1 MCRAGGRQRLLA
13 VARHDDVVAIV
24 PQTRLEHANV
34 GRCVVGDQDAGR
46 APHDGGVYSR
56 LKMRFD
62 RADPLAA
69 VLLRSPLGAL
79 VRGVAR
85 IRTSVQHKLL
95 VAFLLVTLLFI
106 VMGAFSVQTIRRM
119 SQHTDWLDE
128 AHRRV
133 DLSHQLQHSLA
144 MQMHL
149 TGMALLVRNEMA
161 LSSVLRENNRFND
174 TLARIEQQAP
184 DAERQIIQKIR
195 TAQEEAMT
203 VVADIA
209 NLVRDGKIDAATELQ
224 LTREDPLYR
233 SIDDL
238 VRVVAQHEDERM
250 ASLRASIQS
259 ANRRSIVVMGAF
271 AVVSV
276 VLALVGGFVISW
288 AFILPVRAA
297 DAFLSDVAAGKFAG
311 VVEVPNRDE
320 FGALAT
326 RLNETARELARLDA
340 EQRLTADTLRALNL
354 KLEQASQAK
363 SEFLANMSHELRTPL
378 NAILGFT
385 EMILDALYGDVPA
398 ELKEPL
404 ADIQTNGKHLLRLI
418 NDVLDLSK
426 IEAGRMELSL
436 GDYAAEDIVGT
447 VRASLRS
454 IADDKGV
461 ELVTEV
467 EPNLPDAYGDAKRLT
482 QCLLNLV
489 GNALKFTH
497 HGRVTVG
504 VELQGGQLRY
514 RVSDT
519 GIGIPADK
527 LDEVFAEFRQVDA
540 TTTRNFGGTGLGL
553 SITKKFVEMHGG
565 RIWVESELGKG
576 STFYFTIP
584 LRVELAA
591 TA

>member
-1 MCRAGGRQRLLA
+1 M
-13 VARHDDVVAIV
+13 
-24 PQTRLEHANV
+24 P
-34 GRCVVGDQDAGR
+34 
-46 APHDGGVYSR
+46 
-56 LKMRFD
+56 FD
-62 RADPLAA
+62 RTDPLAA
-69 VLLRSPLGAL
+69 FLLRSPLGIL

-95 VAFLLVTLLFI
+95 AAFLLVTLLFI
-106 VMGAFSVQTIRRM
+106 VMGAFGVYTHRRV
-119 SQHTDWLDE
+119 SQQTDWLDE

-149 TGMALLVRNEMA
+149 TGMALIVRDETA
-161 LSSVLRENNRFND
+161 LANILRENNRFND
-174 TLARIEQQAP
+174 TLARIEEQAP

-195 TAQEEAMT
+195 AGQEEAMT

-209 NLVRDGKIDAATELQ
+209 NLVRDDKVDAATNLQ

-233 SIDDL
+233 SIDGL
-238 VRVVAQHEDERM
+238 VHVVVQHEDVRM
-250 ASLRASIQS
+250 ATLRASIDG
-259 ANRRSIVVMGAF
+259 ANRRALIVVSSF
-271 AVVSV
+271 AVASV
-276 VLALVGGFVISW
+276 ALALIGGFVISW

-297 DAFLSDVAAGKFAG
+297 DTFLTNLAASRFSGT
-311 VVEVPNRDE
+311 VEVPNRDE
-320 FGALAT
+320 FGDLAA

-340 EQRLTADTLRALNL
+340 DQRLTADTLRAVNVR
-354 KLEQASQAK
+354 LEHASRAK

-385 EMILDALYGDVPA
+385 EMILDELYGPVPS

-404 ADIQTNGKHLLRLI
+404 ADIQTNGAHLLRLI

-426 IEAGRMELSL
+426 IEAGRMELAL
-436 GDYAAEDIVGT
+436 GDYAVEDVVAT

-454 IADDKGV
+454 IAEDKGL
-461 ELVTEV
+461 ELVTDV
-467 EPNLPDAYGDAKRLT
+467 EPDLPIAHGDAKRLT

-497 HGRVTVG
+497 EGRVVVG
-504 VELQGGQLRY
+504 VERLGDQLRY

-519 GIGIPADK
+519 GIGIPPEK
-527 LDEVFAEFRQVDA
+527 LDEVFDQFRQVDT
-540 TTTRNFGGTGLGL
+540 TTTRDFGGTGLGL
-553 SITKKFVEMHGG
+553 SITKKFVDMHGG
-565 RIWVESELGKG
+565 RVWVESELGKG

-584 LRVELAA
+584 LQVERAVR
-591 TA
+591 T

>member
-1 MCRAGGRQRLLA
+1 M
-13 VARHDDVVAIV
+13 HF
-24 PQTRLEHANV
+24 E
-34 GRCVVGDQDAGR
+34 
-46 APHDGGVYSR
+46 
-56 LKMRFD
+56 
-62 RADPLAA
+62 RADPFAA
-69 VLLRSPLGAL
+69 FVLRSPLGIL
-79 VRGVAR
+79 VRSVAR

-95 VAFLLVTLLFI
+95 AAFLLVTLLFI
-106 VMGAFSVQTIRRM
+106 LMGGFSVQMIRWM

-128 AHRRV
+128 AHHRV

-149 TGMALLVRNEMA
+149 TGMALLVREETA
-161 LSSVLRENNRFND
+161 LANILRENNRFND
-174 TLARIEQQAP
+174 TLARIEKQAP

-195 TAQEEAMT
+195 TGQEEAMT

-209 NLVRDGKIDAATELQ
+209 NLVRDGRIEAATDLQ

-233 SIDDL
+233 SIDAL

-250 ASLRASIQS
+250 VALRASIQS
-259 ANRRSIVVMGAF
+259 ANHRAIMVMGAF
-271 AVVSV
+271 ALVSV
-276 VLALVGGFVISW
+276 GLALVGGFVISW

-297 DAFLSDVAAGKFAG
+297 DAFLSDVAAGKFDG
-311 VVEVPNRDE
+311 VVDVPNGDE
-320 FGALAT
+320 FGALAA

-340 EQRLTADTLRALNL
+340 EQRQTADTLRALNL
-354 KLEQASQAK
+354 QLEQASQAK

-378 NAILGFT
+378 NSILGFT
-385 EMILDALYGDVPA
+385 EMILDELYGELPA

-404 ADIQTNGKHLLRLI
+404 ADVQTNGQHLLRLI

-436 GDYAAEDIVGT
+436 DDYAVDDVVAT

-454 IADDKGV
+454 MANEKGLD
-461 ELVTEV
+461 LVTEV
-467 EPNLPDAYGDAKRLT
+467 QPNLPDAYGDAKRIT

-497 HGRVTVG
+497 RGRVTVS
-504 VELQGGQLRY
+504 VELKGDQLRY

-519 GIGIPADK
+519 GIGIPAHQI
-527 LDEVFAEFRQVDA
+527 DEVFAQFRQVDA
-540 TTTRNFGGTGLGL
+540 TTTRDFGGTGLGL
-553 SITKKFVEMHGG
+553 SITKNFVEMHGG
-565 RIWVESELGKG
+565 RIWAESDLGEG

-584 LRVELAA
+584 LRVEGAP

>member
-1 MCRAGGRQRLLA
+1 
-13 VARHDDVVAIV
+13 
-24 PQTRLEHANV
+24 
-34 GRCVVGDQDAGR
+34 
-46 APHDGGVYSR
+46 
-56 LKMRFD
+56 MRFD
-62 RADPLAA
+62 RTDPFAA
-69 VLLRSPLGAL
+69 LLLRSPLGAL

-106 VMGAFSVQTIRRM
+106 VMGAFSVQMIRRM

-149 TGMALLVRNEMA
+149 TGMALLVRNESA
-161 LSSVLRENNRFND
+161 LSSILRENNRFND

-195 TAQEEAMT
+195 AGQEEAMT

-259 ANRRSIVVMGAF
+259 ANRRSMIVMGGF
-271 AVVSV
+271 AVASV

-297 DAFLSDVAAGKFAG
+297 DAFLSDVAAGKFGG
-311 VVEVPNRDE
+311 VIEVPNRDE
-320 FGALAT
+320 FGALAA

-385 EMILDALYGDVPA
+385 EMILDDLYGDVPA

-504 VELQGGQLRY
+504 VERQGDQLRY

-527 LDEVFAEFRQVDA
+527 LDEVFAEFRQVDT
-540 TTTRNFGGTGLGL
+540 TTTRDFGGTGLGL

-565 RIWVESELGKG
+565 RIWAESELGKG
-576 STFYFTIP
+576 STFYFTVP

>member
-69 VLLRSPLGAL
+69 VLLRSPLGVL

-144 MQMHL
+144 MQLHP

-161 LSSVLRENNRFND
+161 LSSVLRENNRFSD

-354 KLEQASQAK
+354 KLEQASQGK

-385 EMILDALYGDVPA
+385 EMILDDLYGDVPA

-436 GDYAAEDIVGT
+436 DDYTAEDVVAT

-454 IADDKGV
+454 IADDKRLD
-461 ELVTEV
+461 LVTEV
-467 EPNLPDAYGDAKRLT
+467 EPNLPDAYGDAKRIT

-504 VELQGGQLRY
+504 VELRGDQLRY
-514 RVSDT
+514 RVADT
-519 GIGIPADK
+519 GIGIPSDQIH
-527 LDEVFAEFRQVDA
+527 EVFAQFIQVDA
-540 TTTRNFGGTGLGL
+540 TTSRDFGGTGLGL

-565 RIWVESELGKG
+565 RIWAESEPGKG

-584 LRVELAA
+584 LRVEGAI
-591 TA
+591 